1 MLFSWKISARKEFNI
16 KIVNITIIGGAVQKI
31 KAPKGIKVI
40 IKDYDF
46 ECSDMDSVKKDENG
60 ECYKEI
66 VFIGK

>member
-1 MLFSWKISARKEFNI
+1 M